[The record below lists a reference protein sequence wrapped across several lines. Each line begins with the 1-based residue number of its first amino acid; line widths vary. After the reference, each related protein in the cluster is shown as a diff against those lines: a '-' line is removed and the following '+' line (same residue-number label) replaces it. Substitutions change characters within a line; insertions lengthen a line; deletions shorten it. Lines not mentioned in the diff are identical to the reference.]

1 MPSKPHAAGI
11 VIGTRYV
18 INNNLNVWMTLLKGV
33 VFGLSG
39 ISCGVSFR
47 LSQRNWYRKL
57 PKQLQKVNE
66 PVSSLMVPINDDLS
80 SGENSHKALEIEHV
94 CFLGRIS
101 CFTANFPLCT
111 GNMEAFGFQIQ
122 SRCQELVQTRL
133 AFTGRYISAMQSTS
147 AGSITSGS
155 CVGVNALALG
165 GAGRCFLDLD
175 ESALEKF
182 AINTGTGKW
191 CPHRE

>member
-66 PVSSLMVPINDDLS
+66 AVSSLTVPINDDLS
-80 SGENSHKALEIEHV
+80 SGEKPW
-94 CFLGRIS
+94 R
-101 CFTANFPLCT
+101 
-111 GNMEAFGFQIQ
+111 
-122 SRCQELVQTRL
+122 
-133 AFTGRYISAMQSTS
+133 
-147 AGSITSGS
+147 
-155 CVGVNALALG
+155 
-165 GAGRCFLDLD
+165 
-175 ESALEKF
+175 
-182 AINTGTGKW
+182 
-191 CPHRE
+191 